1 MKATWKLIQKLGSED
16 LAQKLTDA
24 GLRNPGKIKRAT
36 NKAIEAAVGRRNV
49 AAVRAV
55 FPKK

>member
-1 MKATWKLIQKLGSED
+1 MKATLKLVQKLGSD

-55 FPKK
+55 FPKR